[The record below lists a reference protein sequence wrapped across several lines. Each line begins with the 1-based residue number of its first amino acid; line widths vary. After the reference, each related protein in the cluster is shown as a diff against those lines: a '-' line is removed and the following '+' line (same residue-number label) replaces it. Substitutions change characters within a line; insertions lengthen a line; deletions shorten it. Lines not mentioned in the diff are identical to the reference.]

1 MKRFW
6 RRRGLFIFLISL
18 LLVIALGVCS
28 ALFPSRFPLLSNAFG
43 TVISPIQ
50 NGITRAVDWVNQVS
64 DYMTEFDA
72 LKAEN
77 ESLKLERAEIEGK
90 IREAELN
97 EQENKRLR
105 TLLNLQGKR
114 KDFVF
119 ESATIVSR
127 GSSNWSST
135 LTLSKGSSDGI
146 AIDNCV
152 ITESGALVGI
162 VKEVG
167 FNWCTVITVI
177 DTDLAVGGQSFQT
190 GEMTVLE
197 GDFALMT
204 ENKLKLSY
212 LSEDSAIVPGDL
224 ILTSGRGGRYPAGL
238 LVGQVDALKTDV
250 SGIAQYATV
259 TPKVDL
265 DQLSQVFIIK
275 SFEITE

>member
-6 RRRGLFIFLISL
+6 RRLGLFIFLISL

-105 TLLNLQGKR
+105 TLLNLQEKR